1 MCQVEDLKI
10 IFTEIKSDNYSGS
23 GNLLGNLISDI
34 LECSDPEQGA
44 SDITVPETIQ
54 LFSTFRD
61 EMNDF
66 AVITHFCDRI
76 IENLKNSP
84 EVMPDLKR
92 LITEYNKKWNNVND
106 RIADNFINNI
116 NISGKTVLLH
126 SQSSAIISLFKKLKE
141 RAHEIDIIQTESR
154 PVLEG
159 RKQAEENAQMGFR
172 VRIVTDTGFTPLLD
186 EIDMAILGADRIY
199 EDVFINKTGS
209 YAIALLCREKN
220 IPVYVLADSRKFL
233 KSAISE
239 TQPEK
244 PRPAGEIW
252 NDPPQ
257 NISPV
262 NYYFEAVPINLA
274 TVIFTE
280 KDQ

>member
-1 MCQVEDLKI
+1 MCHVEDLKI

-23 GNLLGNLISDI
+23 GNLLGNLISGL

-141 RAHEIDIIQTESR
+141 RVHEIDIIQTESR

-159 RKQAEENAQMGFR
+159 RKPAE
-172 VRIVTDTGFTPLLD
+172 
-186 EIDMAILGADRIY
+186 
-199 EDVFINKTGS
+199 
-209 YAIALLCREKN
+209 
-220 IPVYVLADSRKFL
+220 
-233 KSAISE
+233 
-239 TQPEK
+239 
-244 PRPAGEIW
+244 
-252 NDPPQ
+252 
-257 NISPV
+257 
-262 NYYFEAVPINLA
+262 
-274 TVIFTE
+274 
-280 KDQ
+280 